1 MKSDKQ
7 ILQLVEQKIYSAIS
21 HRLRRFIKPNLALNQ
36 VDEINLELVKKLKST
51 YGIGGLILDVDE
63 TLRKNMMNIPT
74 CNKRWKT
81 RYSV

>member
-21 HRLRRFIKPNLALNQ
+21 HRLRRFIKPNLTLNQ
-36 VDEINLELVKKLKST
+36 VDEINLELVKKLKSV

-63 TLRKNMMNIPT
+63 TLR
-74 CNKRWKT
+74 
-81 RYSV
+81 RYYRS